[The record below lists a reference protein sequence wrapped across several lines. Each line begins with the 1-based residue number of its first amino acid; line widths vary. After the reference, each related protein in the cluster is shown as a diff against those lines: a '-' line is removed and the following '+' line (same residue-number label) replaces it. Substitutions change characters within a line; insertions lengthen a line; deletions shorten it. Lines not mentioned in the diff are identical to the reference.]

1 MEKEIDITKLGEAWL
16 QEDPSHRDLLIIARD
31 GMLISSGVSCGAKS
45 IANLLLNMM
54 SKNAKLCEGV
64 KLAAKHYD
72 TVAEALR
79 KDEGAKPDGKKV
91 LS

>member
-1 MEKEIDITKLGEAWL
+1 MAKVNELVDYGCAWVNADPDNRSALVIT
-16 QEDPSHRDLLIIARD
+16 RD
-31 GMLISSGVSCGAKS
+31 GEGMCCGVSCDAKH
-45 IANLLLNMM
+45 IACMLLCMM
-54 SKNAKLCEGV
+54 PDNAELCEGV

-79 KDEGAKPDGKKV
+79 KDEAKPDGKKV

>member
-1 MEKEIDITKLGEAWL
+1 MGKEIDITKLGEAWL

-31 GMLISSGVSCGAKS
+31 GMLISSGVSCGAKC
-45 IANLLLNMM
+45 IANMLLNMM
-54 SKNAKLCEGV
+54 AKNANLCEGV

-72 TVAEALR
+72 SVAEVLR
-79 KDEGAKPDGKKV
+79 KDEAKPDGKKV